1 MARRC
6 RYNDVSKNVVCRNL
20 MEIYGERRRSR
31 KEGNSR
37 RPRGWPAELLTWTHL
52 PVNVNCKMS
61 LSTFH
66 SIAQVCQQIGVSP
79 RTVRYYEELGLLPGV
94 RRRNGGRRVYGPDE
108 IERLRFIQRL
118 KQMGLS
124 LQEIGDLN
132 AVYAIRGSTQAM
144 LEKLRELLCQHLNDV
159 EAKIHDLQTLQSE
172 MKNYLGRVDHR
183 IEDLQGRKEEKKYA
197 SSRS

>member
-1 MARRC
+1 
-6 RYNDVSKNVVCRNL
+6 
-20 MEIYGERRRSR
+20 
-31 KEGNSR
+31 
-37 RPRGWPAELLTWTHL
+37 
-52 PVNVNCKMS
+52 MS
-61 LSTFH
+61 SPILH
-66 SIAQVCQQIGVSP
+66 SIAQVCQKIGVSP

-144 LEKLRELLCQHLNDV
+144 LEKLHELLRQHLKDV
-159 EAKIHDLQTLQSE
+159 EAKIRDLQTLQSE
-172 MKNYLGRVDHR
+172 MASYVDRVDRR
-183 IEDLQGRKEEKKYA
+183 IEGLQGREKEKRYA
-197 SSRS
+197 NRRS

>member
-1 MARRC
+1 MDA
-6 RYNDVSKNVVCRNL
+6 SKL
-20 MEIYGERRRSR
+20 H
-31 KEGNSR
+31 
-37 RPRGWPAELLTWTHL
+37 T
-52 PVNVNCKMS
+52 
-61 LSTFH
+61 
-66 SIAQVCQQIGVSP
+66 IAQVCQTIGVSS

-94 RRRNGGRRVYGPDE
+94 RRRNGGRRAYGPDE

-144 LEKLRELLCQHLNDV
+144 LEKLRELFCQHLRDV
-159 EAKIHDLQTLQSE
+159 EAKIRDLQTLQSE
-172 MKNYLGRVDHR
+172 MTSYLHRVDRR

-197 SSRS
+197 SSRR